1 MAKKF
6 KPEVNKDIMFVTSKR
21 DGSKVSSK
29 NAINKT
35 FDSIGGIKK
44 AKTYLSHAWKKFAEL
59 YTIDEEKR
67 DVIFKEFVN
76 VGKEKMIDG
85 NCEDGIPS
93 AVKAVQKDFD
103 SEIAPTTSPVVEENT
118 DESASGTSDTASGDG
133 TVTDGTATEGG
144 DVKKP
149 DEKKPNGESD
159 SEGVTTPVDT
169 NPAPTTT
176 TETEGKDVANDSEND
191 EKDKDSENESKTTT
205 KKKFPWFTA
214 IISCLCGMLVAVI
227 AIMLLGGQFSGPA
240 NRTSPDT
247 NANSVTYEAY
257 EFLMLDSS
265 KSYIK
270 LSRNTDVT
278 LKHACRLITSPTVV
292 TAKDGKNYLK
302 YSHTTDDFVIEII
315 APVFEDHP
323 NMGSTRLTMEES
335 IADRNQKFGAV
346 EVMWNGDLAVVT
358 LLYNGESITLNVVE

>member
-1 MAKKF
+1 MKKNF
-6 KPEVNKDIMFVTSKR
+6 KPEVKKDIVFVTSKR
-21 DGSKVSSK
+21 DGGKMSSK
-29 NAINKT
+29 NAINEIFK
-35 FDSIGGIKK
+35 SVGGIKK
-44 AKTYLSHAWKKFAEL
+44 AKTYLSNAWTKFTDAYKIE
-59 YTIDEEKR
+59 DGKCE
-67 DVIFKEFVN
+67 VIFKEFLSI
-76 VGKEKMIDG
+76 GKEKMKEG
-85 NCEDGIPS
+85 GFADGIDS
-93 AVKAVQKDFD
+93 AVKNATNIF
-103 SEIAPTTSPVVEENT
+103 TSQ
-118 DESASGTSDTASGDG
+118 SASVSP
-133 TVTDGTATEGG
+133 TE
-144 DVKKP
+144 
-149 DEKKPNGESD
+149 N
-159 SEGVTTPVDT
+159 
-169 NPAPTTT
+169 TT
-176 TETEGKDVANDSEND
+176 TEGSENGTTSTDSSSTETAATPTEEDAAGSETAGKDGNTEDTDDSSNGKPKKPSETESDEEGTSTDDSETD
-191 EKDKDSENESKTTT
+191 EEDKDSENESKTTT

-247 NANSVTYEAY
+247 NADSVTYEAY

-270 LSRNTDVT
+270 LSRNNDVA

-323 NMGSTRLTMEES
+323 DRSSTRLTMEES